1 MAEDE
6 NKPSLRPIRTSTGAS
21 DDSAPGKA
29 SGYRRGVAL
38 LPNLITTG
46 ALFSGFYAIVA
57 GMNGRFVAAGLAVYV
72 AMLLDAA
79 DGRVARMTSSE
90 SDFGAEFDS
99 LSDMVAFGVAPALV
113 AFSWAL
119 SSLDQVGWVVTFVYM
134 ACAALRLARFNT
146 QETDHRTFT
155 GLPSPAAAA
164 VVAGAVW
171 VWSEALGGDAPGI
184 LVAMALSAVTAGTGL
199 LMVSNFKYFSPK
211 VINFRGRVGFF
222 TLVGVTIGF
231 AVVLADPPKL
241 LLLAFTVY
249 ALSGPGRYLWG
260 RLRDREKPEKEA

>member
-6 NKPSLRPIRTSTGAS
+6 KKSRLRPIRTSTGAS
-21 DDSAPGKA
+21 DDGLLDRHP
-29 SGYRRGVAL
+29 GYRRGVAL

-79 DGRVARMTSSE
+79 DGRVARLTRSE

-119 SSLDQVGWVVTFVYM
+119 SSLEQVGWVVTFVYM
-134 ACAALRLARFNT
+134 ACAALRLARFNI
-146 QETDHRTFT
+146 QETDLRTFT
-155 GLPSPAAAA
+155 GLPSPAAAG

-171 VWSEALGGDAPGI
+171 VWSEALAGAAPG
-184 LVAMALSAVTAGTGL
+184 LVAAIGLGVITAATGL

-222 TLVGVTIGF
+222 TLVGVTLGF
-231 AVVLADPPKL
+231 AVVLADPPKVL
-241 LLLAFTVY
+241 LLLFAVY
-249 ALSGPGRYLWG
+249 ALSGPGHWLWRRFRAG
-260 RLRDREKPEKEA
+260 EEA

>member
-1 MAEDE
+1 M
-6 NKPSLRPIRTSTGAS
+6 
-21 DDSAPGKA
+21 
-29 SGYRRGVAL
+29 
-38 LPNLITTG
+38 
-46 ALFSGFYAIVA
+46 
-57 GMNGRFVAAGLAVYV
+57 
-72 AMLLDAA
+72 
-79 DGRVARMTSSE
+79 
-90 SDFGAEFDS
+90 
-99 LSDMVAFGVAPALV
+99 
-113 AFSWAL
+113 
-119 SSLDQVGWVVTFVYM
+119 
-134 ACAALRLARFNT
+134 
-146 QETDHRTFT
+146 
-155 GLPSPAAAA
+155 PSPAAAA